1 MSKLQSKSR
10 RHRHSSNPN
19 ELHIEVSGS
28 FKRWLVILVSAL
40 TAGTLIYFL
49 ATARESWISMGIER
63 YVLPF
68 MIWGLALSPVLA
80 FLLLK
85 QSGRTLSHLKFL
97 RVFGIAF
104 CLLPLVLLFYVLPV
118 TLGMVNDHLTQ
129 FKQNPV
135 LSTTKVRDYNSHEVT
150 FVDTPMYAIITI
162 KTPTTTQSTRKKL
175 NIQHDLAPGENVY
188 VTYKRISIENSL
200 VTENRYADIVIHA
213 PKES

>member
-28 FKRWLVILVSAL
+28 FKRVLLILVGVL
-40 TAGTLIYFL
+40 TIGTLIYFL
-49 ATARESWISMGIER
+49 STARESWISMGLDR

-68 MIWGLALSPVLA
+68 MIWGLVLSPILA
-80 FLLLK
+80 FLFFK
-85 QSGRTLSHLKFL
+85 QSRRTLSHVKFL

-129 FKQNPV
+129 YKQNPV
-135 LSTTKVRDYNSHEVT
+135 LSTTKVGDYNSYEVT
-150 FVDTPMYAIITI
+150 FVDTHMYEIITI
-162 KTPTTTQSTRKKL
+162 KTPTTTQSTRK
-175 NIQHDLAPGENVY
+175 
-188 VTYKRISIENSL
+188 S
-200 VTENRYADIVIHA
+200 
-213 PKES
+213 

>member
-1 MSKLQSKSR
+1 
-10 RHRHSSNPN
+10 
-19 ELHIEVSGS
+19 
-28 FKRWLVILVSAL
+28 
-40 TAGTLIYFL
+40 
-49 ATARESWISMGIER
+49 MGIDR

-68 MIWGLALSPVLA
+68 MIWGLVLSPVLA

-85 QSGRTLSHLKFL
+85 QSGRTLSHVKFL

-104 CLLPLVLLFYVLPV
+104 SLLPLVLLFYVLPV

-129 FKQNPV
+129 YKQNPV
-135 LSTTKVRDYNSHEVT
+135 LSTTKVGDYNSYEVT

-175 NIQHDLAPGENVY
+175 NIQYDLAPGENVY

>member
-28 FKRWLVILVSAL
+28 FKRVLLILVGVL
-40 TAGTLIYFL
+40 TLGTLIYFL
-49 ATARESWISMGIER
+49 ATARESWISMGLDR

-68 MIWGLALSPVLA
+68 MIWGLVLSPILA
-80 FLLLK
+80 FLFFK
-85 QSGRTLSHLKFL
+85 QSRRTLSHVKFL

-129 FKQNPV
+129 YKQNPV
-135 LSTTKVRDYNSHEVT
+135 LSTTKVGDYNSYEVT
-150 FVDTPMYAIITI
+150 FVDTHMYEIITI

-188 VTYKRISIENSL
+188 VTYKQISIENSL
-200 VTENRYADIVIHA
+200 VTENRYADVVIHA

>member
-10 RHRHSSNPN
+10 RHRQSSNPN

-28 FKRWLVILVSAL
+28 FKRWLVILVITL
-40 TAGTLIYFL
+40 TAGTLIYLL
-49 ATARESWISMGIER
+49 ATARESWISMGIDR

-68 MIWGLALSPVLA
+68 MIWGLVLSPFLA
-80 FLLLK
+80 FLFLR
-85 QSGRTLSHLKFL
+85 QSGRTLSHVKFL

-104 CLLPLVLLFYVLPV
+104 CLLPLALLFYVLPA

-129 FKQNPV
+129 YKQNPV
-135 LSTTKVRDYNSHEVT
+135 LSTTKVGDYNSYEVT
-150 FVDTPMYAIITI
+150 FVDMYDIITI
-162 KTPTTTQSTRKKL
+162 KTPTTTKSTRKKL

-188 VTYKRISIENSL
+188 VTYKRIYIKNSL
-200 VTENRYADIVIHA
+200 VTENRYADVVVHA

>member
-28 FKRWLVILVSAL
+28 FKRWLVILVITL
-40 TAGTLIYFL
+40 TVGTIIYLL
-49 ATARESWISMGIER
+49 ATARESWISMGIDR

-68 MIWGLALSPVLA
+68 MIWGLVLSPILA
-80 FLLLK
+80 FLFLK
-85 QSGRTLSHLKFL
+85 QSGRTLSHVKFL

-104 CLLPLVLLFYVLPV
+104 CLLPLALLFYVLPV

-129 FKQNPV
+129 YKQNPV
-135 LSTTKVRDYNSHEVT
+135 LSTTKVGDYNSYEVT
-150 FVDTPMYAIITI
+150 FVDMYDIITI

-175 NIQHDLAPGENVY
+175 NIQHDLAPEENVY
-188 VTYKRISIENSL
+188 VTYKRIYIKNSL
-200 VTENRYADIVIHA
+200 VTENRYADVVIHA

>member
-19 ELHIEVSGS
+19 ELHIEVSVS
-28 FKRWLVILVSAL
+28 FKRWLVILVSSL
-40 TAGTLIYFL
+40 TAGTLIYLL
-49 ATARESWISMGIER
+49 ATARESWISMGLDR

-68 MIWGLALSPVLA
+68 MIWGLVLSPILA
-80 FLLLK
+80 FLFLK
-85 QSGRTLSHLKFL
+85 QSVRTLSHVKFL

-118 TLGMVNDHLTQ
+118 TFGMVNDHLTQ
-129 FKQNPV
+129 YKQNPV
-135 LSTTKVRDYNSHEVT
+135 LSTTKVGDYNSYEVT
-150 FVDTPMYAIITI
+150 FVDMYDIITF

-188 VTYKRISIENSL
+188 VTYKRIYIKNSL
-200 VTENRYADIVIHA
+200 VTENRYADVVIHA

>member
-10 RHRHSSNPN
+10 RHRQSSNPN

-28 FKRWLVILVSAL
+28 FKRWLVILVITL
-40 TAGTLIYFL
+40 TAGTLIYLL
-49 ATARESWISMGIER
+49 ATARESWISMGIDR

-68 MIWGLALSPVLA
+68 MIWGLVLSPFLA
-80 FLLLK
+80 FLFLR
-85 QSGRTLSHLKFL
+85 QSGRTLSHVKFL

-104 CLLPLVLLFYVLPV
+104 CLLPLALLFYVLPA

-129 FKQNPV
+129 YKQNPV
-135 LSTTKVRDYNSHEVT
+135 LSTTKVGDYDSYEVT
-150 FVDTPMYAIITI
+150 FVDMYDIITI
-162 KTPTTTQSTRKKL
+162 KTPTTTKSTRKKL

-188 VTYKRISIENSL
+188 VTYKRIYIKNSL

-213 PKES
+213 PQES

>member
-19 ELHIEVSGS
+19 ELHIEVSHS
-28 FKRWLVILVSAL
+28 FKRWLVILIGAL
-40 TAGTLIYFL
+40 TIGTLIYLL
-49 ATARESWISMGIER
+49 ATARESWISMGIDR

-68 MIWGLALSPVLA
+68 MIWGLVLSPILA
-80 FLLLK
+80 FLFLK
-85 QSGRTLSHLKFL
+85 QSGRTLSHVQFL

-118 TLGMVNDHLTQ
+118 TFGMVNDHLTQ
-129 FKQNPV
+129 YKQNPV
-135 LSTTKVRDYNSHEVT
+135 LSTTKVGDYNSYEVT
-150 FVDTPMYAIITI
+150 FVDMYDIITI

-188 VTYKRISIENSL
+188 VTYKRIYIKNSF

>member
-1 MSKLQSKSR
+1 MSKFQSKSK

-40 TAGTLIYFL
+40 TAGTLIYLL
-49 ATARESWISMGIER
+49 ATARESWISMGIDR

-68 MIWGLALSPVLA
+68 MIWGLVLSPILA
-80 FLLLK
+80 FLFLK
-85 QSGRTLSHLKFL
+85 QSGRTLSHVQFL
-97 RVFGIAF
+97 RVFGIA
-104 CLLPLVLLFYVLPV
+104 
-118 TLGMVNDHLTQ
+118 
-129 FKQNPV
+129 
-135 LSTTKVRDYNSHEVT
+135 
-150 FVDTPMYAIITI
+150 
-162 KTPTTTQSTRKKL
+162 RKKL

-188 VTYKRISIENSL
+188 VTYKRIDIKNSF